1 MDYIELRKRTVF
13 KKYHDSDIFNL
24 KFDSKLN
31 KSSNHNK
38 NRTTQGSLEKT
49 KNDLFNTL
57 ENQKTIKVK
66 PHKKKIYVQN
76 YLNTEIFNSDFMESD
91 REKNKKQRVN
101 INESSC
107 FDGVLNNEE
116 YKKDLNNYYNAHRSK
131 KKDYNVDKYFN
142 KISAIGRYYNELYGD
157 EKSGVFPPNKIMTT
171 KTEKNSPNKK
181 AKINSVFKNNLKD
194 FELRKRNIKINN
206 INFELSAN
214 GKNKLFNSKEQVKN
228 KIVRFNKKKIDLYG
242 QNLDNKNN
250 KNMIKN
256 VDGIKYNSKLYK
268 QLEIQSNIFDEQN
281 KDINSQIYNY
291 IKNKKEEIENKLKL
305 KEKIKKEKEEINN
318 KINEQNKKNSS
329 LNKNIWGGTHCKWQK
344 SNMDWKDPGA
354 QILFKKTKTVGDLKN
369 DKDETAFQRKV
380 KDMGDSD
387 NIDIISDQKKFLN
400 IDIDKFRT
408 KKIINNDNNVEQAKE
423 ILNTM
428 PNNALNT
435 YQKLKIINNDLTT
448 SNFLNNSTN
457 ENLNKMFK
465 RINNNIKSA
474 RLSKS
479 KKKNSNSNYIKI
491 MGKNSN
497 MKEKFTI
504 NKNLNKKMYDDY
516 SLIYSTKANNTLD
529 KCNNLDIKKIFGEKG
544 IHIFDIKKNELSIGD
559 MNKIKFK
566 IRENEDENI
575 KTLEQKIK
583 LVEIDL
589 NKNKYKVKIKK
600 EEDIKKR
607 EVKNNK
613 EKEMKDINNKN
624 IIMKK
629 KKSIISQFP
638 IVDLKYKNLTKK

>member
-1 MDYIELRKRTVF
+1 MDNIELRKRTVF
-13 KKYHDSDIFNL
+13 KRYHDSDIFNL
-24 KFDSKLN
+24 KNDSKFN
-31 KSSNHNK
+31 KSSNPSK

-57 ENQKTIKVK
+57 ENQKTMKAK
-66 PHKKKIYVQN
+66 QHKKKIFVQN
-76 YLNTEIFNSDFMESD
+76 YLNTDIFKSDFMESD
-91 REKNKKQRVN
+91 REKNKKQRKN
-101 INESSC
+101 INASSC

-116 YKKDLNNYYNAHRSK
+116 YKKDLNNYTNAHRSK

-157 EKSGVFPPNKIMTT
+157 EKSGVFPPNKIMTS
-171 KTEKNSPNKK
+171 KTMKNSPNKK
-181 AKINSVFKNNLKD
+181 AMTNSVFKNNLKD
-194 FELRKRNIKINN
+194 FETRKRKIKINN
-206 INFELSAN
+206 INFDLTAN
-214 GKNKLFNSKEQVKN
+214 GKNKLYNSIEHEKN
-228 KIVRFNKKKIDLYG
+228 KNVSFHKKKVDLYG

-250 KNMIKN
+250 KNIIKN
-256 VDGIKYNSKLYK
+256 IDGIKYNSKLYK
-268 QLEIQSNIFDEQN
+268 QLEIQSNIFGEEN
-281 KDINSQIYNY
+281 KDINSKMYNH
-291 IKNKKEEIENKLKL
+291 IKNKKEEIENKIKL

-318 KINEQNKKNSS
+318 KINEQNKKNST

-354 QILFKKTKTVGDLKN
+354 QILFKRTKTIDDLKN
-369 DKDETAFQRKV
+369 AKEETAFQRKII
-380 KDMGDSD
+380 DMGDSD
-387 NIDIISDQKKFLN
+387 NIDIISDQKKFIN

-408 KKIINNDNNVEQAKE
+408 KKIINNENNVEQSKE

-428 PNNALNT
+428 PNSTLNT
-435 YQKLKIINNDLTT
+435 YQKIRIINNDLTT

-479 KKKNSNSNYIKI
+479 KNKKDNFIKI

-497 MKEKFTI
+497 IKEKYTI
-504 NKNLNKKMYDDY
+504 NTNINKKMYDDY

-529 KCNNLDIKKIFGEKG
+529 KFNNLDIKKIFGEKG
-544 IHIFDIKKNELSIGD
+544 VHIFDIKKNELSIGD

-607 EVKNNK
+607 VIKNNK
-613 EKEMKDINNKN
+613 EKEMKNINNKN
-624 IIMKK
+624 TLIKK
-629 KKSIISQFP
+629 KKNLISRFP
-638 IVDLKYKNLTKK
+638 VVDLKYKNMSNKK

>member
-544 IHIFDIKKNELSIGD
+544 IHIFDIKK
-559 MNKIKFK
+559 MN
-566 IRENEDENI
+566 
-575 KTLEQKIK
+575 
-583 LVEIDL
+583 
-589 NKNKYKVKIKK
+589 
-600 EEDIKKR
+600 
-607 EVKNNK
+607 
-613 EKEMKDINNKN
+613 
-624 IIMKK
+624 
-629 KKSIISQFP
+629 
-638 IVDLKYKNLTKK
+638 